1 MPVTPVDLDNKK
13 ILITGP
19 TGQVA
24 FPVVEH
30 FAKMADVYALA
41 RFRKEEDRAQIEA
54 LGATV
59 LQADLADANS
69 LQLVP
74 EDFDYVLNFAVSFDP
89 SFDVVFSTI
98 VEGLGL
104 LMSHCRNAKAF
115 FHCSSTGVYQ
125 FNDHQEIKETD
136 PLGDNHQV
144 LIPPYS
150 ISKAAAEGIARF
162 GAREWNLPTVIAR
175 LNVPYG
181 NNGGWPGFHFEMMLA
196 GEPVAVHKNKPSEYT
211 PIHEDDIIRTVPRLL
226 EVASVPATIVNWGG
240 KDRVSI
246 EQWCEYMG
254 KLTGHEPK
262 FSYTDQTL
270 ESVIPDLTKMHDLI
284 GKTQV
289 DWRDGMRRMLEAM
302 HPEIPL
308 KTDV

>member
-1 MPVTPVDLDNKK
+1 MSDLLKGKK
-13 ILITGP
+13 VLITGL

-24 FPVVEH
+24 YPL
-30 FAKMADVYALA
+30 AMALA
-41 RFRKEEDRAQIEA
+41 GESDVWGIARFTDPKKKEDLESAGI
-54 LGATV
+54 TCV
-59 LQADLADANS
+59 KVDLAEGDYS
-69 LQLVP
+69 GLP
-74 EDFDYVLNFAVSFDP
+74 DDFDYVLNFAVSFEP
-89 SFDVVFSTI
+89 TFDAVFSAI

-104 LMSHCRNAKAF
+104 LMSHCRKAKAF

-125 FNDHQEIKETD
+125 FNDHQELKETD
-136 PLGDNHQV
+136 PLGDNHLV

-211 PIHEDDIIRTVPRLL
+211 PIHEDDIIRTVPKLL

-254 KLTGHEPK
+254 KLTGNEPK
-262 FSYTDQTL
+262 FNYTDQTL

-289 DWRDGMRRMLEAM
+289 DWRDGMRRMLETM

-308 KTDV
+308 KADV

>member
-1 MPVTPVDLDNKK
+1 MSDLLKGKKVLVTGL
-13 ILITGP
+13 

-24 FPVVEH
+24 YPL
-30 FAKMADVYALA
+30 AMALA
-41 RFRKEEDRAQIEA
+41 GESDVWGIARFTDPKKKEDLESAGI
-54 LGATV
+54 TCV
-59 LQADLADANS
+59 KVDLAEGDYS
-69 LQLVP
+69 GLP
-74 EDFDYVLNFAVSFDP
+74 DDFDYVLNFAVSFEP
-89 SFDVVFSTI
+89 TFDAVFSAI

-104 LMSHCRNAKAF
+104 LMSHCRKAKGF

-125 FNDHQEIKETD
+125 FNDHQELKETD
-136 PLGDNHQV
+136 PLGDNHLV

-211 PIHEDDIIRTVPRLL
+211 PIHEDDIIRTVPKLL

-254 KLTGHEPK
+254 KLTGNEPK
-262 FSYTDQTL
+262 FNYTEQTL

-289 DWRDGMRRMLEAM
+289 DWRDGMRRMLETL

-308 KTDV
+308 KSDI

>member
-1 MPVTPVDLDNKK
+1 MSDLLKGKK
-13 ILITGP
+13 VLITGL

-24 FPVVEH
+24 YPVAVML
-30 FAKMADVYALA
+30 AKESDVWGIA
-41 RFRKEEDRAQIEA
+41 RFSDPKKKEDLEA
-54 LGATV
+54 AGITCV
-59 LQADLADANS
+59 KVDLAEGDYS
-69 LQLVP
+69 GLP
-74 EDFDYVLNFAVSFDP
+74 DDFDYVLNFAVSFDP

-196 GEPVAVHKNKPSEYT
+196 GETVAVHKNKPSEYT
-211 PIHEDDIIRTVPRLL
+211 PIHEDDIIQTVPKLL
-226 EVASVPATIVNWGG
+226 EVAGVPATIVNWGG

-254 KLTGHEPK
+254 KLTGYEPK
-262 FSYTDQTL
+262 FNYTDQTL
-270 ESVIPDLTKMHDLI
+270 ESVIPDLTKMHELI
-284 GKTQV
+284 GETQV

>member
-1 MPVTPVDLDNKK
+1 MSDLLKGKK
-13 ILITGP
+13 VLITGL

-24 FPVVEH
+24 YPL
-30 FAKMADVYALA
+30 AMALA
-41 RFRKEEDRAQIEA
+41 GESDVWGIARFTDPKKKEDLESAGI
-54 LGATV
+54 TCV
-59 LQADLADANS
+59 KVDLAEGDYS
-69 LQLVP
+69 GLP
-74 EDFDYVLNFAVSFDP
+74 DDFDYVLNFAVSFEP
-89 SFDVVFSTI
+89 TFDAVFSAI

-125 FNDHQEIKETD
+125 FKDHQELKETD
-136 PLGDNHQV
+136 PLGDNHLV

-211 PIHEDDIIRTVPRLL
+211 PIHEDDIIRTVPKLL

-254 KLTGHEPK
+254 KLTGNEPK
-262 FSYTDQTL
+262 FNYTDQTL

-289 DWRDGMRRMLEAM
+289 DWRDGMRRMLETM

-308 KTDV
+308 KADV

>member
-1 MPVTPVDLDNKK
+1 MSELLKGKK
-13 ILITGP
+13 ILLTGL
-19 TGQVA
+19 TGQVTY
-24 FPVVEH
+24 PVAV
-30 FAKMADVYALA
+30 ALA
-41 RFRKEEDRAQIEA
+41 KESDVWGIARFSDPAKKERLESEGITCVA
-54 LGATV
+54 V
-59 LQADLADANS
+59 DLAEGDFS
-69 LQLVP
+69 EVP
-74 EDFDYVLNFAVSFDP
+74 NDFDYVLNFAVTFDP

-115 FHCSSTGVYQ
+115 LHCSTTGVYQ
-125 FNDHQEIKETD
+125 FKDHEELKETD

-144 LIPPYS
+144 FIPTYS

-175 LNVPYG
+175 LSVPYG
-181 NNGGWPGFHFEMMLA
+181 NNGGWPAMHFDLMLA
-196 GEPVAVHKNKPSEYT
+196 GQPVPVHINKPSEYT
-211 PIHEDDIIRTVPRLL
+211 PIHEDDIIRTIPKLL

-254 KLTGHEPK
+254 KLTGHEPE
-262 FSYTDQTL
+262 FNYTDLTL
-270 ESVIPDLTKMHDLI
+270 ESVIPDLTKMHGLI

-289 DWRDGMRRMLEAM
+289 DWRDGIRRMLEAR

-308 KTDV
+308 KNP